1 MTKLVTGKEWAL
13 AENERMGESANQ
25 RVGELV
31 NGQDGTPPLPDGWVW
46 TTIGE
51 ACEVILGQSPPSST
65 YNADGIGL
73 PFYQGKAEFGDTY
86 PTPVKWCS
94 EPKKIAE
101 AGDILISVRAPVG
114 PTNLCREK
122 SCIGRGLSAIRPKAG
137 MPNLYFFCFLRGIEQ
152 DWQSKATGTTFSAI
166 SGKIL
171 REQQVPLAPLPEQR
185 RIVAE
190 IETGCWRR
198 GAGAGAGQP
207 AALQGIRPQGRL
219 RGAAR
224 PHGGFPGPRRGPRL
238 RARRP
243 TPGPHPG
250 RASRPVR
257 GGASRQAVQETCSAG
272 YGETGGVARWVGVDD
287 NRRSLRG
294 YPGTVPALQHV

>member
-1 MTKLVTGKEWAL
+1 
-13 AENERMGESANQ
+13 
-25 RVGELV
+25 
-31 NGQDGTPPLPDGWVW
+31 VW

-137 MPNLYFFCFLRGIEQ
+137 MPNLYFFYFLRGIEQ

-190 IETGCWRR
+190 VERR
-198 GAGAGAGQP
+198 LSVV
-207 AALQGIRPQGRL
+207 AALEGTV
-219 RGAAR
+219 AAA
-224 PHGGFPGPRRGPRL
+224 L
-238 RARRP
+238 ARARRL
-243 TPGPHPG
+243 
-250 RASRPVR
+250 
-257 GGASRQAVQETCSAG
+257 RQAVLKQAFEG
-272 YGETGGVARWVGVDD
+272 RLVEQHPDD
-287 NRRSLRG
+287 EPAAVLLERIHTRR
-294 YPGTVPALQHV
+294 